1 MTPNE
6 ALGLLAQ
13 ACRSVMANAETH
25 EKIAEAL
32 QVIAT
37 AIQPKTEQEDGRRD

>member
-1 MTPNE
+1 MTPQE

-25 EKIAEAL
+25 EKLAEAL
-32 QVIAT
+32 RTLAT
-37 AIQPKTEQEDGRRD
+37 AIQPETERGDD